1 MARLKLSR
9 CGAAAGGL
17 VLLALST
24 GAGQP
29 QQNPDY
35 GFVLAKMGLVFY
47 RGDEKIDCPEGRSPS
62 LREAFLATQTP
73 AEQAR
78 LLKPEN
84 AVELERK
91 YKEDYVF
98 GPGGKDICTNSAAFD
113 TPDRPLQKTVQSRI
127 GPGMDLDG
135 ATSDDHPAPGAC
147 AHKSFTSPTGETG
160 VDNQFFRA
168 IACNTF
174 WRGAST
180 GVGDGAGE
188 LRWTSDP
195 AVVIVR
201 GVDSWENDPHVEV
214 VIAAS
219 PDKPPVDT
227 TQAITDGGSLG
238 VTTNSR
244 YRTVLNGR
252 IENGLLTTDPAN
264 LVLPLNWVGA
274 SGGEFILNH
283 ARLRV
288 RLTPNGDLEGDAGGY
303 RPIDNALAV
312 MHVGGPGVAS
322 TAGVDCA
329 SVRKTL
335 RVLADGDPDPKTGVC
350 TSVSVGLNF
359 AAKPAFVFDRGVLV
373 GAPRGGAI
381 QQARR

>member
-9 CGAAAGGL
+9 YGAAAGGL
-17 VLLALST
+17 ILLAFAT

-47 RGDEKIDCPEGRSPS
+47 RGDEKIDCPQGRSHS
-62 LREAFLATQTP
+62 LREAFLATQTA

-78 LLKPEN
+78 LLQPEN
-84 AVELERK
+84 AMELERR

-98 GPGGKDICTNSAAFD
+98 GPGGKDICTNSEAFD
-113 TPDRPLQKTVQSRI
+113 TPDRELQKTVQSKI
-127 GPGMDLDG
+127 GPGMDLDR
-135 ATSDDHPAPGAC
+135 AASDDRPAPGSC

-180 GVGDGAGE
+180 GVGDAASQQP
-188 LRWTSDP
+188 WTSDP

-201 GVDSWENDPHVEV
+201 GVDNWRNDPQVQV

-227 TQAITDGGSLG
+227 TQAVTDGGSLSL
-238 VTTNSR
+238 TSNPR
-244 YRTVLNGR
+244 YRTTLNGR
-252 IENGLLTTDPAN
+252 IENGVLTTDPAN
-264 LVLPLNWVGA
+264 LVLPFSWVGA

-283 ARLRV
+283 ARIRV
-288 RLTPNGDLEGDAGGY
+288 RLTPSGDLEGEVGGY
-303 RPIDNALAV
+303 RPIDNAVAV
-312 MHVGGPGVAS
+312 LHVGGPGVAN

-335 RVLADGDPDPKTGVC
+335 RVLADGDPDPRTGAC
-350 TSVSVGLNF
+350 TSVSTGLNF
-359 AAKPAFVFDRGVLV
+359 AAKPAFVFDKGVLV
-373 GAPRGGAI
+373 GAPRGRSI
-381 QQARR
+381 LQAQR